1 MIKNKKQTKMS
12 KNSIR
17 QTVKTVSDWRETLQ
31 HIKEQRAKEA
41 ARKRKYDKKVNIKK

>member
-1 MIKNKKQTKMS
+1 MS

-17 QTVKTVSDWRETLQ
+17 QTVKTGSDWRETLQ

-41 ARKRKYDKKVNIKK
+41 ARKRKYERKVNIKK

>member
-1 MIKNKKQTKMS
+1 MS

-17 QTVKTVSDWRETLQ
+17 QTVAAQSDWRETLQ

-41 ARKRKYDKKVNIKK
+41 ARKRKYERKVNIKK

>member
-1 MIKNKKQTKMS
+1 MS

-17 QTVKTVSDWRETLQ
+17 QTVTTQSDWRETLQ
-31 HIKEQRAKEA
+31 HIKDEHARQA

>member
-1 MIKNKKQTKMS
+1 MS

-17 QTVKTVSDWRETLQ
+17 QTVATQSDWRETLQ
-31 HIKEQRAKEA
+31 HIKDQRAREA

>member
-1 MIKNKKQTKMS
+1 MS

-17 QTVKTVSDWRETLQ
+17 QTVTTVSEWRETLQ
-31 HIKEQRAKEA
+31 HIKDQRAREA

>member
-1 MIKNKKQTKMS
+1 MS

-17 QTVKTVSDWRETLQ
+17 QTVAAQSDWRETLQ
-31 HIKEQRAKEA
+31 HIKDERARQA

>member
-1 MIKNKKQTKMS
+1 MS

-17 QTVKTVSDWRETLQ
+17 QTVVTQSDWRETLQ
-31 HIKEQRAKEA
+31 HIKDERARQA